1 MNKTELLQIRIT
13 PELKQQLQEA
23 AQAEGRTV
31 SGYVLWLIQRELNNR
46 EEK

>member
-1 MNKTELLQIRIT
+1 MTKTDWLKIRIT

-23 AQAEGRTV
+23 AQADGRTV
-31 SGYVLWLIQRELNNR
+31 SGYVLWLIQREVNNR